1 MAIYNLFSKRRKA
14 ERGEIPDVYQYTKF
28 EMSLKVQIVH
38 IIKDAFGNNGYSQVK
53 EKYGIIKDAL
63 CREYGVF
70 ELYQFGSR
78 ADNSEHVIKY
88 FLNEEDIEKSFDVI
102 ELCFRAI
109 ENIISDDY
117 SYKSQYQVQI
127 NAVDAVKELNERF
140 KEHGFGYIY
149 ESGIV
154 MKITSE
160 YAHSEIVKPALR
172 ILNDKRF
179 RGPQQEFLS
188 AHSHFRNKENKECI
202 NECLKSLESTI
213 KVICKEKKIGIGE
226 NSTAKTLINTLFEN
240 EYIPKY
246 FQSHYS
252 ALQSVLESGV
262 PTVRN
267 KVSGHGQ
274 GDKIIDVDENYA
286 ELILNLTATNI
297 IFLASGIK

>member
-1 MAIYNLFSKRRKA
+1 VAGFHRNRWQVWIGIRF
-14 ERGEIPDVYQYTKF
+14 IPATH
-28 EMSLKVQIVH
+28 SGPGWQI
-38 IIKDAFGNNGYSQVK
+38 II
-53 EKYGIIKDAL
+53 GI
-63 CREYGVF
+63 
-70 ELYQFGSR
+70 
-78 ADNSEHVIKY
+78 
-88 FLNEEDIEKSFDVI
+88 
-102 ELCFRAI
+102 
-109 ENIISDDY
+109 
-117 SYKSQYQVQI
+117 
-127 NAVDAVKELNERF
+127 
-140 KEHGFGYIY
+140 
-149 ESGIV
+149 
-154 MKITSE
+154 
-160 YAHSEIVKPALR
+160 PALR
-172 ILNDKRF
+172 LAGFHRNQWQVWTGIFNKRF